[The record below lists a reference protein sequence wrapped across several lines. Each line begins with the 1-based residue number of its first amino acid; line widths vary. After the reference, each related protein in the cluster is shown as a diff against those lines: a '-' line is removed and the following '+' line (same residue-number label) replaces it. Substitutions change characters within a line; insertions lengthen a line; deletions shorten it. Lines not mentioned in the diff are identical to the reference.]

1 MTKILKKIKL
11 SFVAAIVAVLGISTA
26 NNVAP
31 HETKANHAYSYVS
44 LGDKMT
50 TGFGFEDYYIE
61 GSGLTKDVD
70 YKEDAGHKSVD
81 GFMTQSSKSYP
92 ALVKEALEVEYGDVT
107 WTQLAAN
114 SFRIDDIY
122 YELVGS
128 EVTDEFYDLVFDAAS
143 ESEGAEKWN
152 SIYGSRISDKG
163 EDDNETVHNQFF
175 NAIEGADY
183 ITLSAGLNNFGDFI
197 TGKLLKFFSL
207 GISSED
213 LGPISGFFKQYD
225 FGGNDTLQ
233 AFCDKVGLDLDIDA
247 LYEFVFDIVE
257 EQFHFDPRAHLEFS
271 LGDFATIKVR
281 EAIDSVILSFVSY
294 CYYMNETTKLIRAIN
309 PDAEFVV
316 IGLINPYDGL
326 KVKYNEQIINIGEIY
341 NYVLR
346 AANLFTSLM
355 TEAADSFK
363 FVDPDTFDVD
373 RLLID
378 LTDDIEN
385 YGTGTKSYLFNSLH
399 EIMSYLGITS
409 DAIKSIPIDDV
420 FSNKQS
426 TNINVM
432 LVRVFANLVQ
442 RASQIDVVD
451 INKTLESISISME
464 NSEGNAQ
471 AIYWNLADQLDN
483 GDFDPLIYLFLI
495 FGTSNGVWNMPNANG
510 HIRIANAVMD
520 AMESDVTARQY
531 AIKKLQ
537 DKYGPTVEKIVD
549 EILSN
554 VFAFLSD
561 VKENVGEFVGKA
573 GEIVSEKAK
582 ELTNALA
589 EKAYEL
595 TFVAARKEI
604 SGLFDEGGELV
615 TSVISMIDSYVDGK
629 LEQIIEFAQGKVDG
643 SLENL
648 QDLVNDA
655 LAAFGEHSD
664 EIVAAVK
671 EGIVCGKKLVDAFI
685 DEINN
690 QFATVVEFISFAGQ
704 FVRDEIA
711 NAVESVIAF
720 IQAAIVKAYECVT
733 ETVVLVKE
741 VIVSVIDK
749 IAETIV
755 NGIEYLIDVVEEIK
769 DRIDARYAYIQSKF
783 DAINDA
789 IDGVYEKVD
798 NYVTERIAEVVN
810 FVQEKVDG
818 VLARITEKTDA
829 VVSFIEEKAMSV
841 VDCVKAK
848 ADLVTECVDKV
859 VAAINE
865 KVAMIVEFVHKT
877 GTAIRDLERHIIE
890 TTIVTVQDA
899 IIGVL
904 KSITALYKEAGIEF
918 VNVMQRVGE
927 ALVYAINYVANL
939 PTDYHEEFGYVVAGY
954 HAPESVRAEI
964 ERLLE
969 IARNALISFIDE
981 NKYVHEYS
989 AMFKEVEDF
998 VAHARQLLV
1007 EAEEVPGLLSE
1018 KATATFLEIV
1028 EAVSVIFPHEYTHI
1042 TYDENGV
1049 KCSVCDVCGWVSY
1062 DVKLDYEWEHDEDEH
1077 YWTCIATA
1085 TFPYGEEIEETV
1097 EKVPGVTTVYPDVIG
1112 EIDGYSK
1119 YTAVFDRVPN
1129 REKEVQDVTAGK
1141 VTYSWTDKGDA
1152 CVASVELF
1160 RDENPIDP
1168 LEVTG
1173 EVTFVV
1179 DKEKFIETGMATFEY
1194 LLSEGGSDKGTL
1206 GENRNVKE
1214 ITFVKDSTSYT
1225 WNEDGSVCTVR
1236 ALLDVNSTA
1245 EGDNKY
1251 EEVATIKNGLI
1262 KYDPETNSVVAS
1274 FDRFASNTMLLRED
1288 KVVTLGEVVY
1298 EWSED
1303 FSSCVA
1309 SQDVILNGETVVGTY
1324 SEEGVVTKET
1334 VEPSLGV
1341 AGSYVYVAE
1350 FDSFE
1355 TCTSESFEIPA
1366 LTIEEVV
1373 YEWSEDNSSCVA
1385 IIVLSDESVIT
1396 EEGVV
1401 TSEVVKEPTVNSV
1414 GKLTYTASFELVESD
1429 SKSVDIPRLSP
1440 KEGIKVSTFM
1450 GEHGG
1455 TVSVNG
1461 WTITFDE
1468 DAAKT
1473 ISKDSVLYVNC
1484 AEDYSSIE
1492 ILLKDGMFDD
1502 TFEGI
1507 ATVTLPFN
1515 GTVEEGHV
1523 VKVYY
1528 VYGETKVDMNGVVEN
1543 GKVKFDTTHFSKF
1556 VVVDELLP
1564 EPQPEEKASFN
1575 YWWLIIDG
1583 IILVGAFACVG
1594 CYVIVSKKEKK
1605 GTELE

>member
-11 SFVAAIVAVLGISTA
+11 SFVTAIAAILGISTA
-26 NNVAP
+26 SNVAP
-31 HETKANHAYSYVS
+31 LETKAMEAYRYVS

-50 TGFGFEDYYIE
+50 TGFGFNDFYDESATTE
-61 GSGLTKDVD
+61 DVD
-70 YKEDAGHKSVD
+70 YKEDTGHKSVD
-81 GFMTQSSKSYP
+81 GFKTAVTKSYP
-92 ALVKEALEVEYGDVT
+92 ALIKEALEDEHGDVR

-122 YELVGS
+122 YELSGS
-128 EVTDEFYDLVFDAAS
+128 KSADEFYDLIFDAAS
-143 ESEGAEKWN
+143 TSEGSEKWN
-152 SIYGSRISDKG
+152 SIFSSRVSAEG
-163 EDDNETVHNQFF
+163 EDANKKVCNEFVS
-175 NAIEGADY
+175 EVSSADF
-183 ITLSAGLNNFGDFI
+183 ITLSAGLNNFGDYVV
-197 TGKLLKFFSL
+197 GKLLKCL
-207 GISSED
+207 DIHTD
-213 LGPISGFFKQYD
+213 LGPIASVLEGYTFV
-225 FGGNDTLQ
+225 GSDTLQ
-233 AFCDKVGLDLDIDA
+233 GFCDKVNLELDVNE
-247 LYEFVFDIVE
+247 LYEYAYEIVE
-257 EQFHFDPRAHLEFS
+257 EVFGFDARAYATIEI
-271 LGDFATIKVR
+271 GNFATLNVQ
-281 EAIDSVILSFVSY
+281 EAINEVVLTFVSY
-294 CYYMNETTKLIRAIN
+294 CYYMNETTKLIRKLN
-309 PDAEFVV
+309 SDAEFVV
-316 IGLINPYDGL
+316 IGLVNPYEGL
-326 KVKYNEQIINIGEIY
+326 KFKFNGKVIDAGEIY

-346 AANLFTSLM
+346 GANLFTSLVA
-355 TEAADSFK
+355 EAADKFK
-363 FVDPDTFDVD
+363 FVDPDTLGVETFLTNMSLEIANYTSLEKSLARDSVLDLISLFPVNPDDIRGIEQITADDMFDVYTGNIFSVILRAIFVNIRRAMGND
-373 RLLID
+373 VIEADKLIE
-378 LTDDIEN
+378 T
-385 YGTGTKSYLFNSLH
+385 
-399 EIMSYLGITS
+399 
-409 DAIKSIPIDDV
+409 
-420 FSNKQS
+420 
-426 TNINVM
+426 
-432 LVRVFANLVQ
+432 FANLFDGK
-442 RASQIDVVD
+442 AIGLTSL
-451 INKTLESISISME
+451 NYSI
-464 NSEGNAQ
+464 A
-471 AIYWNLADQLDN
+471 N
-483 GDFDPLIYLFLI
+483 GDFDPLINCFTRLMLK
-495 FGTSNGVWNMPNANG
+495 NGVWNMPNAEG
-510 HIRIANAVMD
+510 HNTIAEAVMD
-520 AMESDVTARQY
+520 VAANQVSARDY
-531 AIKKLQ
+531 AINKLKE
-537 DKYGPTVEKIVD
+537 KYGPTIKEIVNKVLD
-549 EILSN
+549 N
-554 VFAFLSD
+554 VFGFLEE
-561 VKENVGEFVGKA
+561 VKENASEV
-573 GEIVSEKAK
+573 VSEYGPIVADK
-582 ELTNALA
+582 L
-589 EKAYEL
+589 YDM
-595 TFVAARKEI
+595 TFGAARRGIAE
-604 SGLFDEGGELV
+604 LFEDGGELV
-615 TSVISMIDSYVDGK
+615 SSIISNIDSYIDGK
-629 LEQIIEFAQGKVDG
+629 LEKVVEYAQGKMDAGIEGLQGLVD
-643 SLENL
+643 
-648 QDLVNDA
+648 DA
-655 LAAFGEHSD
+655 LAALSDHSD
-664 EIVAAVK
+664 EIISAVK
-671 EGIVCGKKLVDAFI
+671 DGITFGKGLVGLLI
-685 DEINN
+685 DDINN
-690 QFATVVEFISFAGQ
+690 DFARVTGFISLCGQ
-704 FVRDEIA
+704 FVRDQIA
-711 NAVESVIAF
+711 GTIESVIAF
-720 IQAAIVKAYECVT
+720 VQESIVKAYECVS
-733 ETVVLVKE
+733 EIVVMIKDTIISIIE
-741 VIVSVIDK
+741 KVSQ
-749 IAETIV
+749 TIV
-755 NGIEYLIDVVEEIK
+755 DGIEYVISVVEDIK
-769 DRIDARYAYIQSKF
+769 DKINERYAFIQSKF
-783 DAINDA
+783 DAINAA
-789 IDGVYEKVD
+789 IDGVYEKID
-798 NYVTERIAEVVN
+798 NYVTDRIAEVVN
-810 FVQEKVDG
+810 FVQTKVDEG
-818 VLARITEKTDA
+818 LAH
-829 VVSFIEEKAMSV
+829 VSGKINAFVESVESKAQ
-841 VDCVKAK
+841 CVIDFVKSK
-848 ADLVTECVDKV
+848 ADLATDV
-859 VAAINE
+859 VNNVIEKINE
-865 KVAMIVEFVHKT
+865 KVDMIVEFVHDA
-877 GTAIRDLERHIIE
+877 GDAIRSLEKQIIE
-890 TTIVTVQDA
+890 KSIVTVQDA

-904 KSITALYKEAGIEF
+904 KAVTELYRNGGSLF
-918 VNVMQRVGE
+918 VEGMQRIDE
-927 ALVYAINYVANL
+927 ALVFAINYVANL

-1042 TYDENGV
+1042 TYDENGDP
-1049 KCSVCDVCGWVSY
+1049 CSVCDVCGWVSY
-1062 DVKLDYEWEHDEDEH
+1062 DVELDYEWEHDEDEH

-1097 EKVPGVTTVYPDVIG
+1097 EEVPGVTTVYPDVIG

-1129 REKEVQDVTAGK
+1129 DEKEVQDVTAGK

-1173 EVTFVV
+1173 EVTFAV

-1251 EEVATIKNGLI
+1251 EEVATIENGLI

-1288 KVVTLGEVVY
+1288 KVITLGEVVY

-1396 EEGVV
+1396 EEGVI

-1429 SKSVDIPRLSP
+1429 SKSVDIPILSP

>member
-1 MTKILKKIKL
+1 MTKIWKKIKL
-11 SFVAAIVAVLGISTA
+11 SFVTAIAAVLGLSTVA
-26 NNVAP
+26 NVAP
-31 HETKANHAYSYVS
+31 HEADAEASYHYVS
-44 LGDKMT
+44 LGDTMT
-50 TGFGFEDYYIE
+50 TGFGFNDFYDETAT
-61 GSGLTKDVD
+61 TKDVD
-70 YKEDAGHKSVD
+70 YKEEAGHKSVD
-81 GFMTQSSKSYP
+81 GFLTSAEKSYP
-92 ALVKEALEVEYGDVT
+92 ALIKEALEVEHGSVT

-122 YELVGS
+122 YELSGS
-128 EVTDEFYDLVFDAAS
+128 EVTDDFYKLVFDANS
-143 ESEGAEKWN
+143 TLEGSEKWN
-152 SIYGSRISDKG
+152 SIYSARINNPSIVD
-163 EDDNETVHNQFF
+163 ENESVHEKFVE
-175 NAIEGADY
+175 AVEHADF
-183 ITLSAGLNNFGDFI
+183 ITLNAGLNNFGDFI
-197 TGKLLKFFSL
+197 FGKLANCFD
-207 GISSED
+207 IQMN
-213 LGPISGFFKQYD
+213 LGPISSVLGLSDTF
-225 FGGNDTLQ
+225 GNDSLQ
-233 AFCDKVGLDLDIDA
+233 DFCNRVGLQLDVEQV
-247 LYEFVFDIVE
+247 YEFAFEIAEKVFGIDL
-257 EQFHFDPRAHLEFS
+257 RAYATYKI
-271 LGDFATIKVR
+271 GGFASINVKEV
-281 EAIDSVILSFVSY
+281 INSVVLAFVSY
-294 CYYMNETTKLIRAIN
+294 CYYMNETTKLIRELN
-309 PDAEFVV
+309 PEAEFVV
-316 IGLINPYDGL
+316 IGLINKYEGL
-326 KVKYNEQIINIGEIY
+326 KFKYNETVFNVGEY
-341 NYVLR
+341 FNYVLR
-346 AANLFTSLM
+346 GANLFTSLM
-355 TEAADSFK
+355 TEVSDKFK
-363 FVDPDTFDVD
+363 FVDPDTIQVERLISDMGKEFSDYTDETKAYVLDAIYETISFLNIGDLDIQLTADELFDSSLSFGDPLIAALQALLVNIQRAAKVDVIDVD
-373 RLLID
+373 KI
-378 LTDDIEN
+378 
-385 YGTGTKSYLFNSLH
+385 
-399 EIMSYLGITS
+399 
-409 DAIKSIPIDDV
+409 
-420 FSNKQS
+420 
-426 TNINVM
+426 
-432 LVRVFANLVQ
+432 
-442 RASQIDVVD
+442 
-451 INKTLESISISME
+451 LESINVIISQGTSVSVF
-464 NSEGNAQ
+464 NISK
-471 AIYWNLADQLDN
+471 QLRN
-483 GDFDPLIYLFLI
+483 GDFDSLINLYVTFAI
-495 FGTSNGVWNMPNANG
+495 GKGVWTMPNKAG
-510 HIRIANAVMD
+510 HMTIADAVMS
-520 AMESDVTARQY
+520 AHASELSAREY
-531 AIKKLQ
+531 AIKKLEA
-537 DKYGPTVEKIVD
+537 KYGPTVEKIVD

-604 SGLFDEGGELV
+604 SGLFDEAGELV

-704 FVRDEIA
+704 IVRDEIA

-829 VVSFIEEKAMSV
+829 VVSFIEGKAMDV

-899 IIGVL
+899 IISIL

-918 VNVMQRVGE
+918 VNVMQRVDE
-927 ALVYAINYVANL
+927 ALVYAIDYIANL

-1049 KCSVCDVCGWVSY
+1049 ECSVCDVCGWVSY
-1062 DVKLDYEWEHDEDEH
+1062 DVELDYEWEHDEDEH

-1129 REKEVQDVTAGK
+1129 DEKEVQDVTAGK

-1160 RDENPIDP
+1160 RDENAIDP

-1173 EVTFVV
+1173 EVTFAV

-1251 EEVATIKNGLI
+1251 EEVATIENGLI

-1288 KVVTLGEVVY
+1288 KVITLGEVVY

-1468 DAAKT
+1468 NAAKT

-1507 ATVTLPFN
+1507 ATVTLPFD

-1564 EPQPEEKASFN
+1564 QPEPQPEEKASFN